1 MKIPLKYLHNIL
13 IMLLLVVVVWFSI
26 FGNLEK
32 HLTSK
37 KLELHKIIPVQID
50 GWKLVRSAIPKKI
63 AGLVFINEMFQG
75 FYYHP
80 DHGHLGL
87 TVEYSSDSRRKYEL
101 HFPDICQ
108 ATRGDRVIK
117 FPSFEVTI
125 GKGRLLPVAFL
136 SWEYQLKS
144 QKAFCA
150 FWYVVGNESSISV
163 TKLKIKQVFAGLLNR
178 PEDTVLV
185 RFDYFYEQ
193 ALTRAQKEKTV
204 VILKEFIRGLHSE
217 LTDQSRGVLYG
228 D

>member
-1 MKIPLKYLHNIL
+1 MKIPLKYIHNIF
-13 IMLLLVVVVWFSI
+13 IILLLVVVAWFSI

-32 HLTSK
+32 HLESK
-37 KLELHKIIPVQID
+37 ELGLQKIIPAKID
-50 GWKLVRSAIPKKI
+50 GWKLVRSDTPKKI
-63 AGLVFINEMFQG
+63 EGLVFLNEMSQG

-80 DHGHLGL
+80 VHGYLGL

-108 ATRGDRVIK
+108 AARGDRVIK
-117 FPSFEVTI
+117 FPSFEVTL
-125 GKGRLLPVAFL
+125 GKGRLLPVALL

-144 QKAFCA
+144 QKALCA
-150 FWYVVGNESSISV
+150 YWYVVGNKPSIST

-185 RFDYFYEQ
+185 RIDFFYKQ
-193 ALTRAQKEKTV
+193 ALTKAQKEKTV
-204 VILKEFIRGLHSE
+204 VILKEFIRDLYSE